1 MNEET
6 SDYIKGRT
14 DARLDVIEKEM
25 GLQKKINE
33 SHEKR
38 LQIMERMLYGLIGA
52 FGLIAFASEIRQF
65 LA

>member
-1 MNEET
+1 MNEEND
-6 SDYIKGRT
+6 DYNKGRT

-38 LQIMERMLYGLIGA
+38 LQIMERILFGLIGA